1 MNGVKEINKDLYFEI
16 DGGDNKRNLLTKL
29 AGMIKFRIKTKAP

>member
-29 AGMIKFRIKTKAP
+29 AVIFSMIFVYD